1 MPPAGIRRDWYVNTT
16 IPPDEGIELIDGEDG
31 NIEELQ
37 RELQMIANSEEEII
51 LKYSGLSLIR
61 TLRGEFEFVQI
72 MESSN

>member
-37 RELQMIANSEEEII
+37 RELQMIANSEEEINLI
-51 LKYSGLSLIR
+51 IQWTLSN
-61 TLRGEFEFVQI
+61 
-72 MESSN
+72 SNSQGGI